1 MSLLWYPAA
10 DTRYK
15 GNSAG
20 SFDPSYPMRGVL
32 HTTEGASA
40 AGAIGAYRQHNSW
53 PHFTVDRSGVVYQHV
68 AIDRAAR
75 SLQNASGGV
84 ETNRAGAIQIEV
96 VGRAAEPNWPLAQV
110 QAMILLMRWVEQEAG
125 VKPFAPRFGANQE
138 YGLKNPLE
146 FSQDNWRTFAGWCG
160 HQHVP
165 ENSHWDPG
173 AIAIANLLPTEV
185 TVPEAP
191 PPNIDIN
198 SPAGFVAAG
207 IAALCDSNGVC
218 TGYLILGTD
227 GGVFGFGPGARYFG
241 RVS

>member
-1 MSLLWYPAA
+1 MLLWYPAA
-10 DTRYK
+10 DRSAP
-15 GNSAG
+15 GNDAG
-20 SFDPSYPMRGVL
+20 PFLPGPMRGVL
-32 HTTEGASA
+32 HTTEGGSI
-40 AGAIGAYRQHNSW
+40 IGAVTAFKFHNSW
-53 PHFTVDRSGVVYQHV
+53 PHFTVGQDGKVLQHLPL
-68 AIDRAAR
+68 DRAAR
-75 SLQNASGGV
+75 SLENQSGGV
-84 ETNRAGAIQIEV
+84 ETNRLGAIQIEV
-96 VGRAAEPNWPLAQV
+96 VGFANSPVWPPAQV
-110 QAMILLMRWVEQEAG
+110 LAMILLMRWIEAQTGILPQAPAFGSKEQ
-125 VKPFAPRFGANQE
+125 

-146 FSQDNWRTFAGWCG
+146 MSFVDWNHFNGWCG

-185 TVPEAP
+185 HMPDAP

-198 SPAGFVAAG
+198 SQPEFVAAG
-207 IAALCDSNGVC
+207 ITALCDSNGVC